1 VGATSRDDAVSRA
14 EFKERLGMISLLNA
28 AKAEAFDVVKGI
40 ECELSLEPQLANLAQ
55 RTNVRRVC

>member
-1 VGATSRDDAVSRA
+1 
-14 EFKERLGMISLLNA
+14 MISLLNA